1 MGWSRWLPLVSVIAG
16 LGCTIGAV
24 DDGGPLSPASEDAA
38 PDGALDALPPDAP
51 GDVQGD
57 APADAPAD
65 APDPDAATD
74 APADGATPDTTPPDP
89 IDELCKGFA
98 TSPFDPPAVCD
109 GPSGTTSTEIP
120 SNDIYSTSWF
130 GCYRKSDGTIYKDP
144 YDNCEFAC
152 GPKGLCSSS
161 LSGPECQAEL
171 QWFAADADRYGC
183 GARVRVTNCVNRK
196 QVVLATLDRGPNC
209 KTVEKAY
216 GAPVLDMSHPAMAYL
231 FDGKEYG
238 GSDKKRVIV
247 EKVPATTALGPVK

>member
-1 MGWSRWLPLVSVIAG
+1 MRWLLLVSLAAG

-24 DDGGPLSPASEDAA
+24 DDGGPLSPGSDDAA
-38 PDGALDALPPDAP
+38 SDAANDGPPGDAADPDAA
-51 GDVQGD
+51 GD
-57 APADAPAD
+57 APADAAAEGSGDASAD
-65 APDPDAATD
+65 APP
-74 APADGATPDTTPPDP
+74 PDTAPPDP
-89 IDELCKGFA
+89 LDELCKGFA

-109 GPSGTTSTEIP
+109 GPSGTTSTEVP
-120 SNDIYSTSWF
+120 SNGIYSTSWF

-183 GARVRVTNCVNRK
+183 GARVRLTNCVNRK

-216 GAPVLDMSHPAMAYL
+216 GAPVLDMSYPAMIYL

-238 GSDKKRVIV
+238 GSDKRRVVV